1 MEPWQQHPL
10 GRESLS
16 SLENVGDGLAFATC
30 AFALKTFWKCL
41 LPARQKIRFL
51 LTTLI
56 WSGKTSA
63 RALSTPLSISTILS
77 S

>member
-10 GRESLS
+10 GSESLS
-16 SLENVGDGLAFATC
+16 RMENVGDGLAFATC

>member
-10 GRESLS
+10 GSESLS
-16 SLENVGDGLAFATC
+16 RMENVGNGLAFATY

-56 WSGKTSA
+56 WSGKTYA
-63 RALSTPLSISTILS
+63 GALSTPLSISTILS